1 MKCFLS
7 HIASVFMALL
17 VMVSTMSFTVQS
29 HYCGNIL
36 VDKAI
41 MKPAKTCSMHDSKG
55 HQSSEDDHCCDEET
69 ELVKGQNQ
77 LKLSDTHT
85 MLKAPL
91 ALSIY
96 AYIHFINPVEVEPL
110 QTLVF
115 DDSPPDLEFDYCVRH
130 QVFLI

>member
-7 HIASVFMALL
+7 HAASVFMALL

-69 ELVKGQNQ
+69 EVVKGQNE
-77 LKLSDTHT
+77 LKLSDTQT
-85 MLKAPL
+85 VLKLPL
-91 ALSIY
+91 PLTVFT
-96 AYIHFINPVEVEPL
+96 YIHFIKPVEVEL
-110 QTLVF
+110 LHSIVF
-115 DDSPPDLEFDYCVRH
+115 EDSPPDLEFDYRIRH